1 MNIFLLGLI
10 SFFTD
15 ISSEMVYPLIPLF
28 LTTQL
33 GASPAVLG
41 LIEGT
46 AESLAAL
53 IKVFSG
59 RYSDRLGRRK
69 PLAIGGYVFSVFGK
83 SFLAFAGSWPLV
95 FVARGLDRIGKGV
108 RGAPRD
114 ALIAESAAPGKLG
127 AAFGFHRFMD
137 TLGAVVGVL
146 FAFFLVKTSPE
157 HLQRVFLWSLL
168 PAAIAVLCFIPVKD
182 APALAKVEA
191 KKALPPLKELPPPV
205 KRFFAVSLLFALGNS
220 SNHFLLLR
228 AYDIG
233 FLPASVI
240 LLYLTYN
247 LSYTAVSYS
256 AGQLSDKIGRKPLLL
271 CAYLLYALV
280 YAGFAVSSSPSAVW
294 LLFVIYGLFAGIS
307 EGVEKALLV
316 DIGASV
322 GKATVIG
329 WHGTLVGLS
338 LLPASLVAG
347 LLWKFVGPAAPFAFG
362 AAMALAAAVLLAK
375 TIDA

>member
-1 MNIFLLGLI
+1 M
-10 SFFTD
+10 
-15 ISSEMVYPLIPLF
+15 
-28 LTTQL
+28 
-33 GASPAVLG
+33 
-41 LIEGT
+41 
-46 AESLAAL
+46 
-53 IKVFSG
+53 
-59 RYSDRLGRRK
+59 
-69 PLAIGGYVFSVFGK
+69 
-83 SFLAFAGSWPLV
+83 
-95 FVARGLDRIGKGV
+95 
-108 RGAPRD
+108 
-114 ALIAESAAPGKLG
+114 
-127 AAFGFHRFMD
+127 
-137 TLGAVVGVL
+137 
-146 FAFFLVKTSPE
+146 
-157 HLQRVFLWSLL
+157 
-168 PAAIAVLCFIPVKD
+168 
-182 APALAKVEA
+182 
-191 KKALPPLKELPPPV
+191 
-205 KRFFAVSLLFALGNS
+205 
-220 SNHFLLLR
+220 
-228 AYDIG
+228 
-233 FLPASVI
+233 PASVI

-271 CAYLLYALV
+271 GAYLLYALV